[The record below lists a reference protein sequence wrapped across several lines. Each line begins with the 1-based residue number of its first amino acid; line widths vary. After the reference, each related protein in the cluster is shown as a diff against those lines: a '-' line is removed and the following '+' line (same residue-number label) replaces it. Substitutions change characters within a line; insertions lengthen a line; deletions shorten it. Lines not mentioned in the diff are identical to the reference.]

1 MILQDL
7 GPNLLDSILLLVLL
21 KVQLKNK
28 IFIVFLKLSKLYMD
42 ALLKTSKKLLLELDS
57 MEDLMD
63 QSQKQIQHSYQVLNV
78 QDLLQVVQLKKEHIP
93 GMIYIRTILEKM
105 ELVLMGGQPIIIL
118 NLHLIYYIMMK
129 MMKLLVINHQ
139 EVQGE

>member
-7 GPNLLDSILLLVLL
+7 GPNLLDSMLLLMLQ

-28 IFIVFLKLSKLYMD
+28 ISIVFLKLSKLRMD
-42 ALLKTSKKLLLELDS
+42 ALMKTSKKSLLELDS

-78 QDLLQVVQLKKEHIP
+78 QDLAQVVQLKKEHTP

-105 ELVLMGGQPIIIL
+105 EMVLMGGQLIIIL
-118 NLHLIYYIMMK
+118 NLHLIYCIMMK
-129 MMKLLVINHQ
+129 MMKLLVIHHQ
-139 EVQGE
+139 EVQEQ